1 VVKLRGETGSNMRV
15 LRFLSVLLLAS
26 VVAIGPLLAQQ
37 KLSANDAKD
46 HVGARRATVCG
57 SVVSTPLRTGDQ
69 GTADL
74 SQSRQAVPESGVHS
88 ADLGREPQQVWD
100 AGERVQGER

>member
-1 VVKLRGETGSNMRV
+1 MRV

-46 HVGARRATVCG
+46 HIGETGDRVRQRRQH
-57 SVVSTPLRTGDQ
+57 PLRTGDQ

-74 SQSRQAVPESGVHS
+74 SQSRQAVPESGVHG